1 MQAILSKLP
10 PPRLLFLPGAGGDRA
25 FWRPLGDRLPATWE
39 KIYFGWPGLG
49 AQPPSPTVNSW
60 DDLVSLVEAEI
71 GDKPVD
77 LLAQSMGG
85 AIALQLA
92 LKHPQKVRRLVLAVT
107 SGGVDMGGVGA
118 ADWRSD
124 YQQAFPA
131 AASWIY
137 DQPIDLTDE
146 IAQITQPTL
155 LLWGDHDPISPIGVG
170 ERLAGLLPNA
180 VLEVVPQGD
189 HGFVCDRPE
198 AIVDDILGHLT
209 YSSPT

>member
-1 MQAILSKLP
+1 MPAILSKLS
-10 PPRLLFLPGAGGDRA
+10 PRLLFLPGAGGDRT

-49 AQPPSPTVNSW
+49 AQPPSPAVNGW

-71 GDKPVD
+71 GDEPVD

-85 AIALQLA
+85 AIALQVA

-107 SGGVDMGGVGA
+107 SGGVDMEGVGA

-124 YQQAFPA
+124 YQQAFPQSA
-131 AASWIY
+131 AWMLE
-137 DQPIDLTDE
+137 PWPDLTRE
-146 IAQITQPTL
+146 IVQITQPTL
-155 LLWGDHDPISPIGVG
+155 LLWGDRDPISPIGVG

-180 VLEVVPQGD
+180 MLKIIPQGD
-189 HGFVCDRPE
+189 HGFVSDRPE
-198 AIVDDILGHLT
+198 AILDDILAHLM
-209 YSSPT
+209 

>member
-1 MQAILSKLP
+1 MNP
-10 PPRLLFLPGAGGDRA
+10 HLLFLPGAGGDPQ

-39 KIYFGWPGLG
+39 KIYCGWPGLG
-49 AQPPSPTVNSW
+49 AQPPSPTVNGW

-71 GDKPVD
+71 GDDPVD

-85 AIALQLA
+85 AIALQIA
-92 LKHPQKVRRLVLAVT
+92 LKYPQKVRRLVLAVT

-131 AASWIY
+131 AASWIFE
-137 DQPIDLTDE
+137 QPFDLTDE
-146 IAQITQPTL
+146 IANITQPTL
-155 LLWGDHDPISPIGVG
+155 LLWGDRDPISPIAVG

-180 VLEVVPQGD
+180 VLKVTPQGD
-189 HGFVCDRPE
+189 HGFVSDRPE
-198 AIVDDILGHLT
+198 SIVEDILQHLT
-209 YSSPT
+209 

>member
-1 MQAILSKLP
+1 MN
-10 PPRLLFLPGAGGDRA
+10 PRLLFLPGAGGDPA
-25 FWRPLGDRLPATWE
+25 FWRPLADRLPTTWE

-49 AQPPSPTVNSW
+49 AQPPSPMVNGW
-60 DDLVSLVEAEI
+60 DDLVRMVEAEI
-71 GDKPVD
+71 GDESVD

-85 AIALQLA
+85 AIALQIA

-146 IAQITQPTL
+146 ITKITQPTL
-155 LLWGDHDPISPIGVG
+155 LLWGDRDPISPIGVG

-180 VLEVVPQGD
+180 VLKVVAQGD

-198 AIVDDILGHLT
+198 AILDDVLGHLM
-209 YSSPT
+209 